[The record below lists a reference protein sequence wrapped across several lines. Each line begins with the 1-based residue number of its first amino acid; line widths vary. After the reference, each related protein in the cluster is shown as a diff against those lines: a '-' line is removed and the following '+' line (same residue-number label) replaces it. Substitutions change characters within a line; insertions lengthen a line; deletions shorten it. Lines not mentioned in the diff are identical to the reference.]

1 MNWVWKCH
9 FRDPVFNSFGFT
21 ASSVITGS
29 WGGSIFNF
37 WGNLYHFPKQLHYFV
52 FLLIMQKVPIS
63 PHSCPNWLFAPTPFF
78 DHGRPYLTGFDVF
91 FCEDQWCWPSF
102 HVLVGHLPIIF
113 GETSIQ
119 ICCLLFVFFFKSGCS
134 ILLLRCRSFY
144 KFWLLPH
151 IRCTTADVFPIL
163 CSFHHSLRRI

>member
-9 FRDPVFNSFGFT
+9 FWDPVFNSFGFT
-21 ASSVITGS
+21 ARSVITGS

-78 DHGRPYLTGFDVF
+78 DHGGPYLIGLMCFSVRISDV
-91 FCEDQWCWPSF
+91 D
-102 HVLVGHLPIIF
+102 HLF
-113 GETSIQ
+113 MCLWA
-119 ICCLLFVFFFKSGCS
+119 ICLSSLEKHLFKSVAYCFFFFFNQVVWFCCWGVGVSINSG
-134 ILLLRCRSFY
+134 Y
-144 KFWLLPH
+144 YP
-151 IRCTTADVFPIL
+151 T
-163 CSFHHSLRRI
+163 